1 MAMHP
6 IRNFTIKDRRKI
18 RYVLSDIDDTIT
30 NAGRLEARAYQAL
43 EDLKKA
49 GFAVIPVTGRPAG
62 WCDHFSR
69 MWPIDAIVGENGA
82 FYFRYDHITHQMTRR
97 YWTDPATR
105 QANRKKLDALQ
116 DKILRTV
123 PGSGL
128 AADQNYR
135 DADLAIDV
143 CEDVP
148 SLPATD
154 IAQIVALFT
163 EAGAVAKVS
172 SIHVNGWFG
181 DYDKLAMTRLLFQE
195 LFGQNLDAIKDSVV
209 FIGDSPNDAPM
220 FDFFPQ
226 SVGVANVRDF
236 QSQLSAQPQWI
247 TTAPC
252 GAGFAEL
259 AQLLIEAAQSVL

>member
-1 MAMHP
+1 MHP
-6 IRNFTIKDRRKI
+6 IRNFTTKDRRKI

-30 NAGRLEARAYQAL
+30 SAGRLDAGAYQAL
-43 EDLKKA
+43 ENLKKA

-69 MWPIDAIVGENGA
+69 MWPIDAIIGENGA
-82 FYFRYDHITHQMTRR
+82 FYFRYDHNRHRMTRR
-97 YWTDPATR
+97 YWTDPTTR
-105 QANRKKLDALQ
+105 RANRKKLDALQ
-116 DKILRTV
+116 EKILHTV

-135 DADLAIDV
+135 DADLAIDF

-148 SLPATD
+148 PLAAED
-154 IAQIVALFT
+154 IARIVAIFT

-181 DYDKLAMTRLLFQE
+181 DYDKLAMTRILFHE
-195 LFGQNLDAIKDSVV
+195 LFGQNLDTIKDSVV

-220 FDFFPQ
+220 FDFFPR

-247 TTAPC
+247 TDAPC
-252 GAGFAEL
+252 GAGFSEL
-259 AQLLIEAAQSVL
+259 AQLLIEATQSTL